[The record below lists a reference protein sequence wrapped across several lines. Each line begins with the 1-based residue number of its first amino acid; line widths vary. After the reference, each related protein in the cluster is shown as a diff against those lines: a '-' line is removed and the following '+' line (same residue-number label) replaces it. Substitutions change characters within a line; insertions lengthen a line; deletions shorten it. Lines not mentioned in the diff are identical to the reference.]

1 MGEHSGI
8 VISASDSE
16 SPPLS
21 DSLGPFS
28 ITVVDTTAPTTTATP
43 LPTEGYTSSRT
54 VTLNCV
60 DDVAC
65 AAIHFTSNGTTPT
78 TNSPVYS
85 GAITL
90 TASTTLRFFGV
101 DTSGNKESVNTLSYL
116 IDVTPPEIGISTPID
131 RETLN
136 QLFAVRGSANDR
148 GDSGVV
154 QVRVQITDGTFYV
167 KSDGS
172 GFTSFPQ
179 WIDAIDIGT
188 GGNWS
193 SWLVDGLNANWTNNV
208 TYTIRARATDAAGHV
223 SDAVHSFLFYDGLAQ
238 FTTLNL
244 TLSATSIGF
253 GGATKA
259 ALKLTASGSS
269 TAYLAGNEIVI
280 DVTDPDGT
288 KATIGPFPT
297 DPHGAVT
304 VENFGAAGNGLLPGG
319 GDLRFDK
326 AGTWTLQ
333 ARFAGTSALAPSN
346 SNPPAILLVGT
357 SAGYAVVVQGKIAN
371 GEGLE
376 SHNKTANRIYRTLLD
391 RGFADQNI
399 FYFNHD
405 PAQDANG
412 DGTPDNDQA
421 GIGVDAVPTEA
432 GVRQAIENLAPR
444 VNQNPAPVYV
454 VFVDHGS
461 RDHKFLLNDFAEA
474 VTPAELD
481 RWLDALEAG
490 LSGEA
495 RAKPRVVVVGTCYS
509 GGFIP
514 RLSGPNRLIVA
525 SAAADEE
532 SYKGAIEADGIRV
545 GEYFLEE
552 FFQELGRGTTFGPA
566 FSLATAKT
574 ETYTRTGGTSGNGA
588 KRYFDDAQQHPMLDD
603 NGDGVGSNFLDR
615 SSKDGKLAA
624 TLALGTGP
632 NYDVNSAENP
642 ADVVTV
648 TETLFLADGTDT
660 ALLYLR
666 ANDNA
671 QVDHAF
677 IEVREPSTTLTPAGG
692 TVQLE
697 TGFLRDILSAT
708 SGRHEVNYG
717 SQQASPDDF
726 STPGKYEI
734 YYYVEDAETGNISPA
749 KRSVVYKNLGGNT
762 GPSAFSLLSVA
773 PVQDPNT
780 TGDGAIT
787 KTVTILDWEDASDTH
802 GLTYTL
808 EIADDPNFNAASTF
822 TSLVNSQATTEVV
835 IYRREELEAS
845 RAAVDATAR
854 LVDQRTYYWRVVAI
868 DNFGARR
875 ISREVWRFTTNNN
888 NAPFRI
894 VRGIMSS
901 DQDFTRLAG
910 SVRGLI
916 SGFDET
922 VVAEFNG
929 EYIIVMPPGTARL
942 TGRRSGYL
950 DRVFSALEVPVSTE
964 EEPFVELN
972 LRLLTSTG
980 DSDQDGMP
988 NGWEADN
995 GLDPEDPSDAEE
1007 DPDGDGLTNLEEYL
1021 AGSDPRASPD
1031 SDGDGLADDQER
1043 ILGTDPDNPDSD
1055 GDGSGDGAEI
1065 AAGRNPTVN
1074 EPVVVLLITKLV
1086 LGEEENPDRDGD
1098 GLPNAWESAN
1108 GLDPDDA
1115 SDAALDGDGDGL
1127 TNLAEYQQGSDPRDP
1142 DSPVVQDADGDGL
1155 TIAEET
1161 ALGTDPNDPD
1171 SDDDGLEDG
1180 AEVSRGTDPLAADSD
1195 GNGLSDGA
1203 EVALGTD
1210 PLAPDSDDDGLV
1222 DGAEAGFGTDPLTA
1236 DRDGDGL
1243 LDGAEID
1250 LGTDPLDPDSDGDGM
1265 EDGAEVAIGRDGD
1278 VPSHV
1283 EKLR

>member
-1 MGEHSGI
+1 M
-8 VISASDSE
+8 
-16 SPPLS
+16 
-21 DSLGPFS
+21 
-28 ITVVDTTAPTTTATP
+28 
-43 LPTEGYTSSRT
+43 
-54 VTLNCV
+54 
-60 DDVAC
+60 
-65 AAIHFTSNGTTPT
+65 
-78 TNSPVYS
+78 
-85 GAITL
+85 
-90 TASTTLRFFGV
+90 
-101 DTSGNKESVNTLSYL
+101 
-116 IDVTPPEIGISTPID
+116 
-131 RETLN
+131 
-136 QLFAVRGSANDR
+136 
-148 GDSGVV
+148 
-154 QVRVQITDGTFYV
+154 RVQITDGTFYV

-333 ARFAGTSALAPSN
+333 ARFAGTPALAPSN

-552 FFQELGRGTTFGPA
+552 FFQDSAGAPPSARPSRSPPPRLRPIPA
-566 FSLATAKT
+566 PAAPRATAP
-574 ETYTRTGGTSGNGA
+574 S
-588 KRYFDDAQQHPMLDD
+588 
-603 NGDGVGSNFLDR
+603 V
-615 SSKDGKLAA
+615 
-624 TLALGTGP
+624 
-632 NYDVNSAENP
+632 
-642 ADVVTV
+642 
-648 TETLFLADGTDT
+648 
-660 ALLYLR
+660 
-666 ANDNA
+666 
-671 QVDHAF
+671 
-677 IEVREPSTTLTPAGG
+677 ISTTPSSIPCWTTTAMA
-692 TVQLE
+692 
-697 TGFLRDILSAT
+697 SA
-708 SGRHEVNYG
+708 
-717 SQQASPDDF
+717 AIF
-726 STPGKYEI
+726 STGRPRT
-734 YYYVEDAETGNISPA
+734 VSWPRPWRWARAPTTTSTPPRTRRTWWLSP
-749 KRSVVYKNLGGNT
+749 RLC
-762 GPSAFSLLSVA
+762 FSPTA
-773 PVQDPNT
+773 PTPRC
-780 TGDGAIT
+780 
-787 KTVTILDWEDASDTH
+787 
-802 GLTYTL
+802 
-808 EIADDPNFNAASTF
+808 F
-822 TSLVNSQATTEVV
+822 TSEPTITHRSITPSS
-835 IYRREELEAS
+835 RSGS
-845 RAAVDATAR
+845 RA
-854 LVDQRTYYWRVVAI
+854 
-868 DNFGARR
+868 RR
-875 ISREVWRFTTNNN
+875 
-888 NAPFRI
+888 
-894 VRGIMSS
+894 
-901 DQDFTRLAG
+901 
-910 SVRGLI
+910 
-916 SGFDET
+916 
-922 VVAEFNG
+922 
-929 EYIIVMPPGTARL
+929 
-942 TGRRSGYL
+942 
-950 DRVFSALEVPVSTE
+950 
-964 EEPFVELN
+964 
-972 LRLLTSTG
+972 
-980 DSDQDGMP
+980 
-988 NGWEADN
+988 
-995 GLDPEDPSDAEE
+995 
-1007 DPDGDGLTNLEEYL
+1007 
-1021 AGSDPRASPD
+1021 
-1031 SDGDGLADDQER
+1031 
-1043 ILGTDPDNPDSD
+1043 
-1055 GDGSGDGAEI
+1055 
-1065 AAGRNPTVN
+1065 
-1074 EPVVVLLITKLV
+1074 
-1086 LGEEENPDRDGD
+1086 
-1098 GLPNAWESAN
+1098 
-1108 GLDPDDA
+1108 
-1115 SDAALDGDGDGL
+1115 
-1127 TNLAEYQQGSDPRDP
+1127 
-1142 DSPVVQDADGDGL
+1142 
-1155 TIAEET
+1155 
-1161 ALGTDPNDPD
+1161 
-1171 SDDDGLEDG
+1171 
-1180 AEVSRGTDPLAADSD
+1180 
-1195 GNGLSDGA
+1195 
-1203 EVALGTD
+1203 
-1210 PLAPDSDDDGLV
+1210 
-1222 DGAEAGFGTDPLTA
+1222 
-1236 DRDGDGL
+1236 
-1243 LDGAEID
+1243 
-1250 LGTDPLDPDSDGDGM
+1250 
-1265 EDGAEVAIGRDGD
+1265 
-1278 VPSHV
+1278 
-1283 EKLR
+1283 